1 MKKQIKLIFNDVFNS
16 SWITVI
22 RSSDTQKKKNTH
34 APHVHNMKSIEEKG
48 TWERDREIREN
59 KDSTHKRTHELKH
72 FVFFFCKKE
81 QKEER
86 IKQNKT

>member
-1 MKKQIKLIFNDVFNS
+1 MMFLIHPELPSFVHQ
-16 SWITVI
+16 TLK
-22 RSSDTQKKKNTH
+22 KKKNTH
-34 APHVHNMKSIEEKG
+34 APHVHNMKSIEEQG